1 MTLSGLTALSS
12 FTDKA
17 PVSPT
22 YMNAKFG
29 EIQANLNT
37 ISALPLTFSGTT
49 LTVDNGYA
57 LLARSIDSGG
67 MGVSL
72 LAFGAD
78 ATGGTDC
85 RSAVISAA
93 SAAKALAGGRG
104 MVFVPPGVYRLD
116 STVTLGTS
124 MTGIRFR
131 GAGGYSSIFSSNQT
145 NDLFNLNVDTGFGFE
160 GIGFQ
165 LSGSSWTQAIGIHCT
180 ANCNGLFIRDCV
192 FHSVSSF
199 GILFEANSGSGAMI
213 ADTEFSANA
222 SSVTTV
228 SSGQS
233 NVAAVGMRGQDS
245 AARPRMVSNCIGLGG
260 IDLWNVDAPTDMF
273 SNGGFFRN
281 AVITEQ
287 TNSALNVHYYGTRF
301 ATTGYPTY
309 LRGGNP
315 ELYAGTHAGN
325 IVIASGAN
333 NAVVVSS
340 AVSGIQDQSSSSGSN
355 LIVGGY
361 YNLAPGFFANF
372 SQVQATAGS
381 QARPNYTFAS
391 DLSVGFYRSGV
402 STIAVST
409 GTFNLATNAVRF
421 STRTLAAS
429 ALTTSAANT
438 NVAVNEMVFTVGGA
452 SGASLAIHSGGTVYI
467 FNSAISARAT

>member
-124 MTGIRFR
+124 MTGVRFR
-131 GAGGYSSIFSSNQT
+131 GAGRYSSIFSGNHP
-145 NDLFNLNVDTGFGFE
+145 NDLFNLNTDTGLGFE
-160 GIGFQ
+160 GLGFN
-165 LSGSSWTQAIGIHCT
+165 LSGSTYTNAIALHAT
-180 ANCNGLFIRDCV
+180 ANCNELTVRDCE
-192 FHSVSSF
+192 FLSVGSF
-199 GILFEANSGSGAMI
+199 GILFEADAGSGALV
-213 ADTEFSANA
+213 ADCAATAASASTLN
-222 SSVTTV
+222 
-228 SSGQS
+228 SGQS
-233 NVAAVGMRGQDS
+233 NTAFIGQRGADS
-245 AARPRMVSNCIGLGG
+245 AARPRLISNCVGLGG
-260 IDLWNVDAPTDMF
+260 IDLWNVDAPNDIIAT
-273 SNGGFFRN
+273 GGFFRN
-281 AVITEQ
+281 AVITNQ
-287 TNSALNVHYYGTRF
+287 SGTALNVHYYGTRF

-309 LRGGNP
+309 LRGNNP
-315 ELYAGTHAGN
+315 EMLGATHAGN
-325 IVIASGAN
+325 VIIASGTQ
-333 NAVVVSS
+333 NAVVFSS